1 MMLEQ
6 GLKPAVGGP
15 GLPIGHQGKETF
27 ADPQTQ
33 RAKTDARNGMGR
45 GSPLFPAVRQLLGPF
60 RMLLNRP
67 GTVKAWFCW
76 SGSCLHVF
84 SQRSLRRSL
93 SHPLSPCSFLLRR
106 WQCPKCMS
114 KSGALF
120 YLTHAIDLAFY
131 LFLRQGLT
139 I

>member
-1 MMLEQ
+1 
-6 GLKPAVGGP
+6 
-15 GLPIGHQGKETF
+15 
-27 ADPQTQ
+27 
-33 RAKTDARNGMGR
+33 MGR

-67 GTVKAWFCW
+67 GTVKAWFCL

-106 WQCPKCMS
+106 WQYPKCMS

-131 LFLRQGLT
+131 LFLRQAGSYYIVLDAMELT
-139 I
+139 MQTRLDLELTRVPLGTLPPKCCY